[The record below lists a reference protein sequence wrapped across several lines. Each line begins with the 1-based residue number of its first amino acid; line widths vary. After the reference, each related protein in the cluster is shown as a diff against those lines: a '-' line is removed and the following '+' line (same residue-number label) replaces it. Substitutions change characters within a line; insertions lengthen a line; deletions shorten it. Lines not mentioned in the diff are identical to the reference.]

1 MEVMKNLVDQ
11 DISDIKNIKDNLF
24 LNCPQCKSTCYLSFN
39 KRYPYNIDIN
49 CNNCQNKTEIFLE
62 DYLNKLSNYDPQNVV
77 KCENHNTFLDKF
89 CYKCHKQFC
98 SKCDM
103 NAHNNCYP
111 IKQIMKVISKE
122 RLEQVKII
130 MEECKNDFENYINT
144 FMDNYLPNQPND
156 THQFIIESLVL
167 PFIQNTKSFFR
178 FCNYAILNY
187 NVDFP
192 DFYQQMNLKVILSI
206 FNKKIELMELSHNF
220 EFIFNYQDNNYFS
233 KHRVNLTL
241 SKTKGLNDVIVFDTF
256 YLTNEIKVTNSN
268 DKIRIYK
275 NDECIKTLDKQKYQV
290 NFYKINE
297 DCFAIVSKDKEFSSV
312 EIFSIVV
319 NDIIFYKTFSKSQ
332 CFHCCFSLGD
342 NKRFGIGSGN
352 IIEIYKIEGQNVQ
365 KISEKSLQKYI
376 LDMVA
381 IPNNKCIAVLG
392 KNLGKSELDLY
403 NKDDLTFVQNISLN
417 SDFDKFYQSNDGI
430 VFLGGYKI
438 AYFDF
443 NNSRVMTIRDD
454 GITAF
459 TSGANT
465 EINYSNII
473 LTYFNRIICKK
484 HFYQITGSTY
494 EDSPNTLSANDTTAC
509 VLDFDIE
516 KKTSTL
522 IENRKDIYP
531 IDLYLSENN
540 EIIIPVF
547 NIFRV
552 YNLD

>member
-1 MEVMKNLVDQ
+1 MMKSLVDQ

-24 LNCPQCKSTCYLSFN
+24 LNCPQCQSTCYLSFN
-39 KRYPYNIDIN
+39 KKYPYNIDIN
-49 CNNCQNKTEIFLE
+49 CNNCQNNTEVFLE
-62 DYLNKLSNYDPQNVV
+62 DYLNNLYDPLKVV
-77 KCENHNTFLDKF
+77 KCEKHNTFLDKF

-98 SKCDM
+98 SQCDM
-103 NAHNNCYP
+103 DAHYNCYP
-111 IKQIMKVISKE
+111 IKHIMKVISKE
-122 RLEQVKII
+122 RLEQVKIK
-130 MEECKNDFENYINT
+130 MEECKKDFENYINT

-167 PFIQNTKSFFR
+167 PFIQNMKSFFR

-220 EFIFNYQDNNYFS
+220 EYIFNYQVNNYFS

-241 SKTKGLNDVIVFDTF
+241 SETKGLNDVIVFDTF
-256 YLTNEIKVTNSN
+256 YLNNEIKVTNNN

-275 NDECIKTLDKQKYQV
+275 NGECIKTLDKQKYKV
-290 NFYKINE
+290 NFFKINE
-297 DCFAIVSKDKEFSSV
+297 DCFAIVSKDEEFSSV
-312 EIFSIVV
+312 EIFSINV
-319 NDIIFYKTFSKSQ
+319 NDKIFYKAFNKSQ
-332 CFHCCFSLGD
+332 RFHGCFSLED
-342 NKRFGIGSGN
+342 NERFGIGSVN
-352 IIEIYKIEGQNVQ
+352 IIEIYKVEGPNVQ
-365 KISEKSLQKYI
+365 KVSEKSLQKYT

-381 IPNNKCIAVLG
+381 IPSNKCIAVLG
-392 KNLGKSELDLY
+392 KNLGESELDLY

-417 SDFDKFYQSNDGI
+417 SDFDKFYQSNNGI
-430 VFLGGYKI
+430 IFLGGYKI
-438 AYFDF
+438 AYFDY
-443 NNSRVMTIRDD
+443 NNSRVITIRDD

-459 TSGANT
+459 TPSANT

-484 HFYQITGSTY
+484 SFYQITGSTY
-494 EDSPNTLSANDTTAC
+494 EDCPNKISANEETVY

-522 IENRKDIYP
+522 IENKKDIYP
-531 IDLYLSENN
+531 IDLYLSEKN
-540 EIIIPVF
+540 EIVIPVF